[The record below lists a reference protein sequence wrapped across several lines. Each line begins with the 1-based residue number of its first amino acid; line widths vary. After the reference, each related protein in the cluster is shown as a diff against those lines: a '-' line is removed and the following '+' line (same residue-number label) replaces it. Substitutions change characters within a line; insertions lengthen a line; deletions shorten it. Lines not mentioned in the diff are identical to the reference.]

1 MTQPV
6 LKGSCILSAQDIANK
21 IRGHGGAS
29 LGLRVQ
35 CASFCFP
42 KSQDHCYEPR
52 SLPQAYFKASSA
64 FLPLQYLTQSVY
76 SDTIQRRK
84 IWAISLTYTTA
95 LGNTGSPTQ
104 WARPGIEPE
113 SSWILAGFGSAVPQ
127 WELPETQVYILLDSH
142 SYSFSLGMH
151 SCSYSPS
158 LSQKKKKKEKRK
170 KKKGFP
176 SWLSVLWPTSMRTQ
190 VWALSLSSGLRI
202 QRCHELCCRSQMWL
216 WSCIAVAVV
225 WAGRYSSNLT
235 PSLRT
240 SICCEYGPG
249 KKEKTTHK
257 CIYILS
263 V

>member
-1 MTQPV
+1 VTQPV

-95 LGNTGSPTQ
+95 HGNTGSPTQ

-113 SSWILAGFGSAVPQ
+113 SSWILVRFVSPEPQKDLSCSPERPESGTEEELGSFPVQEGPQPQGSGLCGHSSTPGLFWGFGLEKKGIGQNMVTSPH
-127 WELPETQVYILLDSH
+127 PSPPY
-142 SYSFSLGMH
+142 
-151 SCSYSPS
+151 PS
-158 LSQKKKKKEKRK
+158 LVTAGS
-170 KKKGFP
+170 
-176 SWLSVLWPTSMRTQ
+176 LN
-190 VWALSLSSGLRI
+190 LSLLPSHTPGV
-202 QRCHELCCRSQMWL
+202 CDRS
-216 WSCIAVAVV
+216 
-225 WAGRYSSNLT
+225 
-235 PSLRT
+235 
-240 SICCEYGPG
+240 
-249 KKEKTTHK
+249 
-257 CIYILS
+257 
-263 V
+263 